1 MPTLG
6 WVVCATTTA
15 TVIAD
20 SEVILTL
27 HRSLLFMIAG
37 VVARFG
43 SEEGDST
50 TTTALLPTILG
61 IKLSQSPSYFVR
73 DNVDCSAHT
82 RTQCYSS
89 L

>member
-1 MPTLG
+1 MPKLG
-6 WVVCATTTA
+6 LVVGATTTA

-37 VVARFG
+37 VVARLG

-50 TTTALLPTILG
+50 TTTLLPTILG